1 MNLTLIQKDFNDL
14 PYEFIERKG
23 KGHPDTLSD
32 GLAEYLSANYSQ
44 YTIKKYGVVLHH
56 NFDKVGLLGGA
67 SDVGFGYGKLTKPIR
82 VLLNGRASSKFGD
95 EEIPVRK
102 LLIKWT

>member
-1 MNLTLIQKDFNDL
+1 MNFVLVKKDFDSL
-14 PYEFIERKG
+14 PYEFVERKG

-32 GLAEYLSANYSQ
+32 GLAEYLSAQYSMYTKQNY
-44 YTIKKYGVVLHH
+44 GAVLHH

-67 SDVGFGYGKLTKPIR
+67 SDVGFSYGKLTKPIR

-95 EEIPVRK
+95 CEINIPE
-102 LLIKWT
+102 LLKE